1 MSKYFNKLKQEK
13 EVKMKLEVK
22 KELQEIISQSGLK
35 QKWIADKLGIT
46 ESHLSRM
53 LNGINVMSK
62 RHEYNIKTI
71 CGFSDAPVKP
81 MPIDGMADVAR
92 G

>member
-1 MSKYFNKLKQEK
+1 MSKYFNKLKEEK
-13 EVKMKLEVK
+13 EVKMELEVK
-22 KELQEIISQSGLK
+22 KELQEIILESGLK

-81 MPIDGMADVAR
+81 LIERMSEVISG
-92 G
+92 

>member
-13 EVKMKLEVK
+13 EVK

>member
-13 EVKMKLEVK
+13 EVKMELEVK

-46 ESHLSRM
+46 E
-53 LNGINVMSK
+53 